1 MRPPQWRAAPGSGAC
16 SLNASVALLLAI
28 AAEVLATSSL
38 KASDGFRRPIPSLVV
53 VLGYASAFYLM
64 SISLQRLPLALVYA
78 VWSGVGLVGI
88 SLVGWLIYGQ
98 RLNPG
103 AFIGI
108 GLIAAG
114 VVVLQLYGR
123 GGH

>member
-1 MRPPQWRAAPGSGAC
+1 MVCCYRIGLLPLERL
-16 SLNASVALLLAI
+16 LNATVALMLAI

-38 KASDGFRRPIPSLVV
+38 PASHGFRRPLPSLVV

-64 SISLQRLPLALVYA
+64 SISLQRLPLAFVYA

-88 SLVGWLIYGQ
+88 SLMGWLIYGQ
-98 RLNPG
+98 RLNG
-103 AFIGI
+103 ATFVGM
-108 GLIAAG
+108 GLIGAG

-123 GGH
+123 SGH

>member
-1 MRPPQWRAAPGSGAC
+1 
-16 SLNASVALLLAI
+16 LNATVALMLAI
-28 AAEVLATSSL
+28 AAEVVATSSL
-38 KASDGFRRPIPSLVV
+38 KASDGFRRPLPSLLV
-53 VLGYASAFYLM
+53 VLGYSSAFYLM
-64 SISLQRLPLALVYA
+64 SISLQRLPLAFVYA

-98 RLNPG
+98 RLNSG
-103 AFIGI
+103 AFVGI

-123 GGH
+123 SSH

>member
-1 MRPPQWRAAPGSGAC
+1 M
-16 SLNASVALLLAI
+16 NANVALLLAI
-28 AAEVLATSSL
+28 AAELLATSSL
-38 KASDGFRRPIPSLVV
+38 KASQGFTRPLPSLLV

-64 SISLQRLPLALVYA
+64 SISLQRLPLAFVYA

-98 RLNPG
+98 RLTAG
-103 AFIGI
+103 ALMGI

-123 GGH
+123 NGH

>member
-1 MRPPQWRAAPGSGAC
+1 MAC
-16 SLNASVALLLAI
+16 CFRIGWLPLERLMNANVALLLAI
-28 AAEVLATSSL
+28 VAEVLATSSL
-38 KASDGFRRPIPSLVV
+38 KASHGFSRPLPSLVV

-98 RLNPG
+98 RLTAG
-103 AFIGI
+103 AFMGI

-123 GGH
+123 SGH

>member
-1 MRPPQWRAAPGSGAC
+1 M
-16 SLNASVALLLAI
+16 LAI
-28 AAEVLATSSL
+28 AAEVVATSSL
-38 KASDGFRRPIPSLVV
+38 KASDGFRRPLPSLLV
-53 VLGYASAFYLM
+53 VLGYARAFYLMSISLM
-64 SISLQRLPLALVYA
+64 SISLQRLPLAFVYA

-98 RLNPG
+98 RLNAG
-103 AFIGI
+103 AFVGI

-123 GGH
+123 SSH

>member
-1 MRPPQWRAAPGSGAC
+1 MAC
-16 SLNASVALLLAI
+16 CFRIGPLPLERRLNATVALMLAI

-38 KASDGFRRPIPSLVV
+38 KASHGFTRPLPSLVV

-64 SISLQRLPLALVYA
+64 SISLQRLPLAFVYA

-98 RLNPG
+98 RLNG
-103 AFIGI
+103 ATFMGI

-123 GGH
+123 NGH

>member
-1 MRPPQWRAAPGSGAC
+1 MACCFRIGWLPLERP
-16 SLNASVALLLAI
+16 LNATVALLLAI

-38 KASDGFRRPIPSLVV
+38 KASHGFSRPLPSLVV

-98 RLNPG
+98 RLTVG
-103 AFIGI
+103 ALMGI

-123 GGH
+123 SGH

>member
-1 MRPPQWRAAPGSGAC
+1 
-16 SLNASVALLLAI
+16 
-28 AAEVLATSSL
+28 L
-38 KASDGFRRPIPSLVV
+38 KASHGFTRPLPSLVV

-64 SISLQRLPLALVYA
+64 SICLQRLPLAFVYA

-98 RLNPG
+98 RLNG
-103 AFIGI
+103 ATFVGI
-108 GLIAAG
+108 GLIGAG

-123 GGH
+123 SGH

>member
-1 MRPPQWRAAPGSGAC
+1 M
-16 SLNASVALLLAI
+16 NASVALLLAI

-64 SISLQRLPLALVYA
+64 SISLQRLPLAFVYA

-114 VVVLQLYGR
+114 VVVLQLHGR

>member
-1 MRPPQWRAAPGSGAC
+1 MGCCYRIGLLPLEPL
-16 SLNASVALLLAI
+16 LNATVALMLAI

-38 KASDGFRRPIPSLVV
+38 PASQGFRRPLPSLVV

-64 SISLQRLPLALVYA
+64 SISLQRLPLAFVYA

-88 SLVGWLIYGQ
+88 SLMGWLIYGQ
-98 RLNPG
+98 RLNG
-103 AFIGI
+103 ATFVGM
-108 GLIAAG
+108 GLIGAG

-123 GGH
+123 SGH

>member
-1 MRPPQWRAAPGSGAC
+1 MAC
-16 SLNASVALLLAI
+16 CFRIGWLPLERLMNANVALLLAI
-28 AAEVLATSSL
+28 VAEVLATSSL
-38 KASDGFRRPIPSLVV
+38 KASHGFTRPLPSLVV

-98 RLNPG
+98 RLTAG
-103 AFIGI
+103 AFMGI

-123 GGH
+123 SGH

>member
-1 MRPPQWRAAPGSGAC
+1 
-16 SLNASVALLLAI
+16 LNATVALLLAI

-38 KASDGFRRPIPSLVV
+38 KASHGFSRPLPSLVV

-98 RLNPG
+98 RLTAG
-103 AFIGI
+103 ALMGI

-123 GGH
+123 SGH

>member
-1 MRPPQWRAAPGSGAC
+1 
-16 SLNASVALLLAI
+16 LNATVALMLAI

-38 KASDGFRRPIPSLVV
+38 PASQGFRRPLPSLVV

-64 SISLQRLPLALVYA
+64 SISLQRLPLAFVYA

-88 SLVGWLIYGQ
+88 SLMGWLIYGQ
-98 RLNPG
+98 RLNG
-103 AFIGI
+103 ATFVGM
-108 GLIAAG
+108 GLIGAG

-123 GGH
+123 SGH